1 MKHLLANQAELI
13 IAKHRNGSIADVR
26 LSFHGSLAKFSDLD
40 IFGNYQTSGFA
51 QQDEPGGF
59 EKLRISVDPG
69 AAFGVP
75 DNGNVSG
82 SAMNDDEDEKCRFKN
97 VKSKIRKIV
106 KSVFS
111 LNDFTTL
118 RFTTLLYMKIEIY
131 TDGACSGNPE
141 KEAMEF

>member
-1 MKHLLANQAELI
+1 MR
-13 IAKHRNGSIADVR
+13 KHRNGSIADVR

-59 EKLRISVDPG
+59 EKLRVSVDPG

-82 SAMNDDEDEKCRFKN
+82 SAMNDDEDEEMPF
-97 VKSKIRKIV
+97 
-106 KSVFS
+106 
-111 LNDFTTL
+111 
-118 RFTTLLYMKIEIY
+118 
-131 TDGACSGNPE
+131 
-141 KEAMEF
+141 